1 MMLMNKFTKS
11 IINFVE
17 RHEIEDM
24 INIFELQ
31 DVNKAIGDK
40 AFYTIIDNILTLDNI
55 EDRAIILTSLDK
67 LLNTNRSSLVDYDSK
82 NPNIRISYSTEEKG
96 NTMQKVV
103 EHLSNKLDNCLYQS
117 YPNISKYSIIRS
129 TAELLGDLSYIEDYY
144 TGDDLTNIIK
154 DTHLEYI
161 HNIINSSEFDSIT
174 LLEQFELLEESY
186 RLEEVKEKLE
196 ELEHSEK
203 YTEIDLIKYLIKL

>member
-1 MMLMNKFTKS
+1 MNKFTKS

-40 AFYTIIDNILTLDNI
+40 AFYTIIDTILTLDNI

-117 YPNISKYSIIRS
+117 YPNISKYSITRS

-144 TGDDLTNIIK
+144 TGDDLTNVIK

-186 RLEEVKEKLE
+186 RLEKVKEKLE

>member
-1 MMLMNKFTKS
+1 MNKFTKS

-17 RHEIEDM
+17 RHEIEGM

-40 AFYTIIDNILTLDNI
+40 AFYTIIDTILTLDNI

>member
-1 MMLMNKFTKS
+1 MNKFTKS

-40 AFYTIIDNILTLDNI
+40 AFYTIIDTILTLDNI

-144 TGDDLTNIIK
+144 TGDDLTNVIK

-186 RLEEVKEKLE
+186 ILEEVKEKLE

>member
-1 MMLMNKFTKS
+1 MNKFTKS

>member
-1 MMLMNKFTKS
+1 MNKFTKS

-40 AFYTIIDNILTLDNI
+40 AFYTIIDTILTLDNI

-103 EHLSNKLDNCLYQS
+103 KHLSNKLDNCLYQS

>member
-1 MMLMNKFTKS
+1 MNKFTKS

-40 AFYTIIDNILTLDNI
+40 AFYTIIDTILTLDNI

>member
-1 MMLMNKFTKS
+1 MNKFTKS

-17 RHEIEDM
+17 RHEIEEM

>member
-1 MMLMNKFTKS
+1 MNKFTKS

-40 AFYTIIDNILTLDNI
+40 AFYTIIDTILTLDNI

-144 TGDDLTNIIK
+144 TGDDLTNVIK

>member
-1 MMLMNKFTKS
+1 MNKFTKS

-40 AFYTIIDNILTLDNI
+40 AFYTIIDTILTLDNI
-55 EDRAIILTSLDK
+55 EYRAIILTSLDK

-144 TGDDLTNIIK
+144 TGDDLTNVIK

>member
-1 MMLMNKFTKS
+1 MDKFTKS

-17 RHEIEDM
+17 RHEIEEM

-40 AFYTIIDNILTLDNI
+40 AFYTIIDTILTLDNI

>member
-1 MMLMNKFTKS
+1 MNKFTKS

-40 AFYTIIDNILTLDNI
+40 AFYTIIDTILTLDNI

-174 LLEQFELLEESY
+174 LSEQFELLEELY

>member
-1 MMLMNKFTKS
+1 MNKFTKS

-40 AFYTIIDNILTLDNI
+40 AFYTIIDTILTLDNI

-129 TAELLGDLSYIEDYY
+129 MAELLGDLSYIEDYY
-144 TGDDLTNIIK
+144 TGDDLTNVIK